1 MPDDQEYVP
10 RRSRQ
15 VTSIKGL
22 VPALPERGRIKIG
35 IKGAMRKSRNGNEFQ
50 PPQKLDHFIV
60 TTLDRQEDGNFLRDE
75 AIHAVIGDK
84 PTDIKVRLLY
94 DDPSL
99 NFPTRYAAYKG
110 RQLWCSGDG
119 ETASRMDDDNKG
131 RSNVKCTCFRQDP
144 EYKGADKCKM
154 NGVLSTL
161 IDGAGGIGGVWKFR
175 TTSYNTIVG
184 IMSSMA
190 FLRQITGG
198 PLANLPLTL
207 QVRPKQATDPEGKQQ
222 TIYVVGLE
230 FPGDME
236 ELQNRGHQIAL
247 DRATTHISIV
257 HIEDEARRLLSYAPV
272 NVPLPGDDESDVIE
286 EFYPEQVTGQTAP
299 ARPRR
304 SDFDGDTIKAAVA
317 ASPDITIN
325 DQFGEV
331 HGEWPAPRAIAM
343 LGGLVRDAEP
353 DIIIAVVEHNQTA
366 LEQMEAANIAIGEIV
381 DLYDAALR
389 TKVELPK
396 ISALADDFQPRP
408 IAIPATESGGRDWI
422 KFGTAFAAAMKGSR
436 TREESNGW
444 QMENLVELDECEKAA
459 PKAYGS
465 ICKVITS
472 TQARLS
478 APAEP
483 EMVGAEDLADP
494 ARLLTGG

>member
-1 MPDDQEYVP
+1 MANDIEHTPARHRPVM
-10 RRSRQ
+10 
-15 VTSIKGL
+15 IKGL
-22 VPALPERGRIKIG
+22 VPSLPERGKIKIG
-35 IKGAMRKSRNGNEFQ
+35 VKGAKTKSRNGNEFQ
-50 PPQKLDHFIV
+50 MPQKLDHFVV
-60 TTLDRQEDGNFLRDE
+60 TTLDRQEDGNFARDE
-75 AIHAVIGDK
+75 AIHAVIGDR

-110 RQLWCSGDG
+110 RTLFCSGDG
-119 ETASRMDDDNKG
+119 ETASRLGDDGKS
-131 RSNVKCTCFRQDP
+131 RSNVPCTCFRQDP

-230 FPGDME
+230 FPGDMA
-236 ELQNRGHQIAL
+236 ELQNIGHQIAL
-247 DRATTHISIV
+247 DRATTHISIA

-286 EFYPEQVTGQTAP
+286 EFYPEQVTGQAAP

-304 SDFDGDTIKAAVA
+304 SDFDGDTIKVAVA
-317 ASPDITIN
+317 ASPDIMIN

-343 LGGLVRDAEP
+343 LGGLVRDKEA

-381 DLYDAALR
+381 DLYDAALAS
-389 TKVELPK
+389 K
-396 ISALADDFQPRP
+396 IPVPEADAVDEFLPRP

-436 TREESNGW
+436 TKEESNGW

-465 ICKVITS
+465 ICKVIKA
-472 TQARLS
+472 TQARFA

>member
-1 MPDDQEYVP
+1 MANDIEHAPAARHRPVM
-10 RRSRQ
+10 
-15 VTSIKGL
+15 IKGL
-22 VPALPERGRIKIG
+22 APSLPEKGKIKIG
-35 IKGAMRKSRNGNEFQ
+35 MKGAVRRSAKGNEFQ

-60 TTLDRQEDGNFLRDE
+60 TTLDRQEDGNFARDE

-84 PTDIKVRLLY
+84 PTDIRVRLLY

-110 RQLWCSGDG
+110 RTLFCSGDG
-119 ETASRMDDDNKG
+119 ETASRLGDEGKS
-131 RSNVKCTCFRQDP
+131 RSNVPCTCFRQDP
-144 EYKGADKCKM
+144 EYKGVDKCKM

-230 FPGDME
+230 FPGDMA
-236 ELQNRGHQIAL
+236 ELQNIGHQIAL
-247 DRATTHISIV
+247 DRATTHISIA

-272 NVPLPGDDESDVIE
+272 NVPLPGDDESDVID

-304 SDFDGDTIKAAVA
+304 SDFDGDTIKSAVNAA
-317 ASPDITIN
+317 PDITII
-325 DQFGEV
+325 DQFGEI

-343 LGGLVRDAEP
+343 LGGLVRGAEP
-353 DIIIAVVEHNQTA
+353 DIIIAIVEHNQGA
-366 LEQMEAANIAIGEIV
+366 LEKMEAADIAIGEIV
-381 DLYDAALR
+381 DLYDAALA
-389 TKVELPK
+389 TKVEVPK
-396 ISALADDFQPRP
+396 DEPVADEFRPRP
-408 IAIPATESGGRDWI
+408 IEISFTEAGARDWGQ
-422 KFGTAFAAAMKGSR
+422 FGRTFIAAMKASR
-436 TREESNGW
+436 TIEESNGW
-444 QMENLVELDECEKAA
+444 QMENLAALDLCEKGG
-459 PKAYGS
+459 PKVYGS
-465 ICKVITS
+465 VCKAIKA
-472 TQARLS
+472 TQERLT

>member
-35 IKGAMRKSRNGNEFQ
+35 IKGAKTKSRNGNEFQ
-50 PPQKLDHFIV
+50 MPQKLDHFVV
-60 TTLDRQEDGNFLRDE
+60 TTLDRQEDGNFARDE
-75 AIHAVIGDK
+75 AIHATIGDK

-110 RQLWCSGDG
+110 RTLFCSGDG
-119 ETASRMDDDNKG
+119 ETASRLGDDGKS
-131 RSNVKCTCFRQDP
+131 RSNVPCTCFRQDP

-230 FPGDME
+230 FPGDMA

-247 DRATTHISIV
+247 DRATTHVSIA

-272 NVPLPGDDESDVIE
+272 NAPLPGDDESDVIE
-286 EFYPEQVTGQTAP
+286 EFYPEQVAGQTAP

-304 SDFDGDTIKAAVA
+304 SDFDGEPIKAAVD
-317 ASPDITIN
+317 ASLDITII
-325 DQFGEV
+325 DEFGEIV
-331 HGEWPAPRAIAM
+331 GEWPAPRAIAM

-353 DIIIAVVEHNQTA
+353 DVVIAIVEHNQDA
-366 LEQMEAANIAIGEIV
+366 LAEMEAANIAIGEIV
-381 DLYDAALR
+381 DLYDAALAL
-389 TKVELPK
+389 KVIVPQAEAVDEFL
-396 ISALADDFQPRP
+396 PRP
-408 IAIPATESGGRDWI
+408 IAIPATETGARDWGQ
-422 KFGTAFAAAMKGSR
+422 FGRSFIAAMKASR
-436 TREESNGW
+436 TIEESNGW
-444 QMENLVELDECEKAA
+444 QMENLQALDLCEKGG
-459 PKAYGS
+459 PKVYGS
-465 ICKVITS
+465 ICKAIKA
-472 TQARLS
+472 TQERLA

-483 EMVGAEDLADP
+483 EIVGAEDLADP